1 MLVFYRLIPIYIMKI
16 KKKEVRTAEYSG
28 RELMSVALVAPIYMN
43 PQNKK
48 EEENRRR
55 KKKMA
60 KETKQTPDEEKREM
74 PENSTM
80 IYYV

>member
-55 KKKMA
+55 KKSWQK
-60 KETKQTPDEEKREM
+60 KQNKLRMKKKGKCRKT
-74 PENSTM
+74 
-80 IYYV
+80 VQ